1 MRGEAISAQHDAGQ
15 GGITPACAG
24 RSYICIAHD
33 HSTSDHPRVCGEKVN
48 GRAACGGA
56 AGSPPRVRGEGD
68 KATANALKLGITPAC
83 AGRRWRKPR
92 RRSASWDHPRVCG
105 EKLPRRLR
113 CWRRW
118 GSPPRVR
125 GEGEGIMDAMKQG
138 RITPACAGRR
148 HLDLFAAFRAK
159 DHPRVCGEKAH
170 NKRMGTRR
178 LGSPPR
184 VRGEGSVNSSLK
196 HSFRIT
202 PACAGRRYD
211 FTRVVPVDLDHP
223 RVCGEKGIAQY
234 RVTLA
239 VGSPPRVRGEVFL
252 YRDVL
257 VIRRITPACAGRRH
271 AGKRKDVEQ

>member
-1 MRGEAISAQHDAGQ
+1 M
-15 GGITPACAG
+15 
-24 RSYICIAHD
+24 
-33 HSTSDHPRVCGEKVN
+33 CGEKVN

-159 DHPRVCGEKAH
+159 DHPRVCGEKPSKKPWLYPAI
-170 NKRMGTRR
+170 
-178 LGSPPR
+178 GSPPR
-184 VRGEGSVNSSLK
+184 VRGEGQTAPAARRPQ
-196 HSFRIT
+196 RIT
-202 PACAGRRYD
+202 PACAGRSPQAIDIYGAME
-211 FTRVVPVDLDHP
+211 DHP
-223 RVCGEKGIAQY
+223 RVCGEKSAKASS
-234 RVTLA
+234 TLRIR
-239 VGSPPRVRGEVFL
+239 GSPPRVRGEA
-252 YRDVL
+252 R
-257 VIRRITPACAGRRH
+257 
-271 AGKRKDVEQ
+271 GK